1 MGNQG
6 SLWLE
11 IRPPACGC
19 SSREGACKQPAVCP
33 HQAWWVPGLHNCP
46 TLPTWVSSGALALL
60 FPWRPE
66 CTLIP
71 LSRAFRWGRLKH
83 STTSSFWT
91 AAANLFS
98 PSIEPSV
105 RPFWDVK
112 PEAPHTW
119 DELERQWK
127 RLLLSQFMLRCP
139 HSSAGLTPQPA
150 KHTQPTIWGR
160 SSPYCWYHKGSEG
173 PWHLAGC
180 ASRCCQTQ
188 GCWGTL
194 AGRWGEPALGWAWA
208 SQRPAVPENTVGAC
222 SSCLLSE
229 PAASTSSWTFTQT
242 HKDKPHKCLVP
253 PVRNPSE
260 KHQQLAAPVAW
271 HSWGSALSDNYLFC
285 LLFILPSGITQY
297 SGELEFQK
305 HLNNRYVSLFQFIN
319 GETEAPVYSTE
330 TLIHPVP
337 EAAHRSTSSVPN
349 PFT

>member
-1 MGNQG
+1 MKLCSGPGDGQPGESLTGNQASCLRVQLAG
-6 SLWLE
+6 RGMQAASSLSTPSL
-11 IRPPACGC
+11 
-19 SSREGACKQPAVCP
+19 V
-33 HQAWWVPGLHNCP
+33 VPGLHNCP

-229 PAASTSSWTFTQT
+229 PAASTSSWTSGWCQCRAACRRPGFRQ
-242 HKDKPHKCLVP
+242 P
-253 PVRNPSE
+253 PGKWAVQPKRN
-260 KHQQLAAPVAW
+260 LAL
-271 HSWGSALSDNYLFC
+271 GS
-285 LLFILPSGITQY
+285 LL
-297 SGELEFQK
+297 
-305 HLNNRYVSLFQFIN
+305 HLQNL
-319 GETEAPVYSTE
+319 
-330 TLIHPVP
+330 
-337 EAAHRSTSSVPN
+337 
-349 PFT
+349 